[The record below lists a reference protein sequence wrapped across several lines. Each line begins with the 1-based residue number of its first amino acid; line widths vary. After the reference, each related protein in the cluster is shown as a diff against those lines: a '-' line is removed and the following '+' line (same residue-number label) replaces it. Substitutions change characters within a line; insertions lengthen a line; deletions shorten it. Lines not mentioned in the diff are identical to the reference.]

1 MNMNI
6 YYKSYQRAI
15 KSLLSP
21 FKESLST
28 NALQNI
34 ANHYAASRTIRI
46 LYELIEY
53 K

>member
-1 MNMNI
+1 MYRNG
-6 YYKSYQRAI
+6 I

-21 FKESLST
+21 FRESLST
-28 NALQNI
+28 HTCQNI
-34 ANHYAASRTIRI
+34 ANYYAESKIMRI

>member
-1 MNMNI
+1 MNI
-6 YYKSYQRAI
+6 TMYFKSYRKGI
-15 KSLLSP
+15 KSLISP
-21 FKESLST
+21 FRESLST
-28 NALQNI
+28 HTRQNI

>member
-1 MNMNI
+1 MNINI
-6 YYKSYQRAI
+6 YYKVYRKGI

-21 FKESLST
+21 FRESLST
-28 NALQNI
+28 HTRQNI
-34 ANHYAASRTIRI
+34 ANYYAKSKIMRI

>member
-1 MNMNI
+1 MNLSMHFES
-6 YYKSYQRAI
+6 YKKGI

-28 NALQNI
+28 HNRRHI
-34 ANHYAASRTIRI
+34 VNHYATSKIIRV
-46 LYELIEY
+46 LYELIEC